1 MGLLF
6 GKVSKVDY
14 KAAMVDVVFESED
27 RMVIT
32 DIPYLS
38 TVYEMPK
45 IKDQVAVLFA
55 DGGLT
60 SGIVLG
66 KPYTEITKPPRSGKG
81 ITYKQFSDGT
91 FAMYDP
97 ESGTISTDVKK
108 VKVKKLST
116 ESLEFGG
123 ARIEYNSGT
132 LEIDVDALKTKKIL
146 AESLELRGARME
158 HNSGI
163 LEIDA
168 HALKT
173 KKILASEEVEVNGM
187 KISGNT
193 IQFADGASVSYDA
206 STQTMTASADKV
218 KVKTLIADNVIC
230 PTLRG
235 GNT

>member
-14 KAAMVDVVFESED
+14 KTAMVDVVFESED

-97 ESGTISTDVKK
+97 ESGTISTDAKK
-108 VKVKKLST
+108 VKVKKLSA
-116 ESLEFGG
+116 ESLELRG
-123 ARIEYNSGT
+123 ARIEYNSGI

-146 AESLELRGARME
+146 AG
-158 HNSGI
+158 
-163 LEIDA
+163 
-168 HALKT
+168 
-173 KKILASEEVEVNGM
+173 EEVEVNGM

-193 IQFADGASVSYDA
+193 IQFADGASVSYDT

-230 PTLRG
+230 PTLGG

>member
-91 FAMYDP
+91 FVMYDP
-97 ESGTISTDVKK
+97 KSGTISTDAKK
-108 VKVKKLST
+108 VSVKKLSA

-123 ARIEYNSGT
+123 VRIEYNSGT
-132 LEIDVDALKTKKIL
+132 LEIDVD
-146 AESLELRGARME
+146 
-158 HNSGI
+158 
-163 LEIDA
+163 
-168 HALKT
+168 ALKT

-193 IQFADGASVSYDA
+193 IQFADGAAVSYDA

-230 PTLRG
+230 PTLGG

>member
-91 FAMYDP
+91 FVMYDP
-97 ESGTISTDVKK
+97 KSGTISTDAKK
-108 VKVKKLST
+108 VSVKKLSA

-123 ARIEYNSGT
+123 VRIEYNSGT
-132 LEIDVDALKTKKIL
+132 LEIDVD
-146 AESLELRGARME
+146 
-158 HNSGI
+158 
-163 LEIDA
+163 
-168 HALKT
+168 ALKT

-193 IQFADGASVSYDA
+193 IQFADGAAVSYDA
-206 STQTMTASADKV
+206 SAQTMMASADKV

-230 PTLRG
+230 PTLGG

>member
-14 KAAMVDVVFESED
+14 KTAMVDVVFESED

-97 ESGTISTDVKK
+97 ESGTISTDAKK
-108 VKVKKLST
+108 VKVKKLS
-116 ESLEFGG
+116 
-123 ARIEYNSGT
+123 
-132 LEIDVDALKTKKIL
+132 

-163 LEIDA
+163 LEIDVA
-168 HALKT
+168 ALKT
-173 KKILASEEVEVNGM
+173 KKILAGEEVEVNGM

-193 IQFADGASVSYDA
+193 IQFADGASVSYDT

-230 PTLRG
+230 PTLGG